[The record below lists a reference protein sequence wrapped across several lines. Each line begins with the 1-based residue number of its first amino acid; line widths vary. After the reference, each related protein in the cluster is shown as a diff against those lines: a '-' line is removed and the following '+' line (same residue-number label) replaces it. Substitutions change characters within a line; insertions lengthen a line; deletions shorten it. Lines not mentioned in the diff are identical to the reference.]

1 MTTVQ
6 KLNHLIELG
15 MTNSDIARVTKYST
29 TYISGVRRGSADAG
43 RPFRKAVSRAY
54 KVITTNTV
62 EYSEPVIEDEV
73 SQLKAKIAEL
83 QSKLDAI
90 NEIIGK

>member
-1 MTTVQ
+1 MTIVQ

-15 MTNSDIARVTKYST
+15 MTNGDISRMTNYST
-29 TYISGVRRGSADAG
+29 TYISGVRRGSAEAG
-43 RPFRKAVSRAY
+43 RPFRKAINKAY
-54 KVITTNTV
+54 KVITMNAV
-62 EYSEPVIEDEV
+62 DHIEPVIDDEV

-83 QSKLDAI
+83 QSKLDSI